1 MGQKQQESSA
11 FRPEWMSNGSR
22 QSLFVRIF
30 IRNDKNKHR
39 VMADEILRLEHI
51 QRELELSRDVRQTII
66 PNLSLRI
73 TAGEFVSITGPSGS
87 GKSTLLYIM
96 GGLDKPSSG
105 RVFLDGDDITDI
117 EEKEMTRIRNRKIGF
132 IYQFHFLLP
141 EFNAVENVS
150 MPMLIGGRLSRKETR
165 ERAMALLDMVEL
177 QDKYTNKPSQLSGG
191 QQQRV
196 AIARALANEPKVLLG
211 DEPTGNLDS
220 RSADKVYQL
229 FERLNRELG
238 QTVIVVTHDEEF
250 ANRAGRRIHLVD
262 GKIESDRM
270 LRDGRA
276 VLSQ

>member
-1 MGQKQQESSA
+1 
-11 FRPEWMSNGSR
+11 
-22 QSLFVRIF
+22 
-30 IRNDKNKHR
+30 
-39 VMADEILRLEHI
+39 MADEILRLEHI